1 MVFALIPVILVV
13 VVVVVLMVRKGG
25 KSAAS
30 EPTSWPTP
38 ESNRPGPS
46 TFSDMSRDAA
56 TPLTP
61 TTRPAKERAAAEAPR
76 PASADAAGAA
86 APPADTPAARTPADT
101 PDAADAPPTASAP
114 PVSVP
119 PVSVPPVSAPPV
131 SVPPVSAPEP
141 KVPAAAEAPADPVDD
156 DPADTEDEP
165 VVEEPDLSRFG
176 IPSERK
182 VVAPLQ
188 MPKAQV
194 RHLELPPLDAGA
206 GTDAGTDAG
215 AGADGDARA
224 GTDAGADSDVD
235 GDARAGTDADA
246 DDDGRADEPAGTG
259 ADADPVVEVAGAS
272 ELRDLEPPVD
282 EDPMAEAGGLEFED
296 ATLSLEFDDL
306 DDPGSVEVDPDETV
320 VDVARIDAETELDPD
335 ETVVDVARIDAEA
348 ELDRVIGALID
359 RARATDQSVVEVATE
374 LVERANLDEKEATD
388 TLATLMDGDDTT
400 DIVDI
405 AGRLSELTLFNEL
418 VPSKPGA
425 LTQFGDLDP
434 LTRKR
439 VIVRVLCLL
448 VAKSESD
455 LKSLPKNP
463 ASAAE
468 TRQWPL
474 ARAVWPVPAK
484 KPDAKDADLPNR
496 DFGVR
501 R

>member
-119 PVSVPPVSAPPV
+119 PVSVPPVSVPPVSAPPV

-215 AGADGDARA
+215 ADG
-224 GTDAGADSDVD
+224 DVD

-320 VDVARIDAETELDPD
+320 VDVARIA
-335 ETVVDVARIDAEA
+335 AEA

-496 DFGVR
+496 GFGVR

>member
-1 MVFALIPVILVV
+1 MVFALIPVVLVV
-13 VVVVVLMVRKGG
+13 VVVVVLLTRKGS
-25 KSAAS
+25 KSSAA
-30 EPTSWPTP
+30 EPTEWPTP

-46 TFSDMSRDAA
+46 KFSEMTREASVPLAP
-56 TPLTP
+56 TP
-61 TTRPAKERAAAEAPR
+61 RPAKDPVAPATPSPSPSARRPDPVEPADDPASDPVVEDVPTAPASVADPVVPPPAPVVVPAATGPAEPAEPADDPAAA
-76 PASADAAGAA
+76 S
-86 APPADTPAARTPADT
+86 
-101 PDAADAPPTASAP
+101 AADA
-114 PVSVP
+114 
-119 PVSVPPVSAPPV
+119 
-131 SVPPVSAPEP
+131 
-141 KVPAAAEAPADPVDD
+141 DPDAVDD
-156 DPADTEDEP
+156 DDEA
-165 VVEEPDLSRFG
+165 VVDEPDLSRFG

-182 VVAPLQ
+182 VVAVPE

-194 RHLELPPLDAGA
+194 RHLELPP
-206 GTDAGTDAG
+206 
-215 AGADGDARA
+215 
-224 GTDAGADSDVD
+224 V
-235 GDARAGTDADA
+235 
-246 DDDGRADEPAGTG
+246 
-259 ADADPVVEVAGAS
+259 ADADPVGSPGAEAPVDDVPAGDAPAAETPAAETPDPDDEPETATADGFEPVVVVQPEVEVAA
-272 ELRDLEPPVD
+272 DVD
-282 EDPMAEAGGLEFED
+282 AVTVEALEFED
-296 ATLSLEFDDL
+296 ATLSLEFDVPDAA
-306 DDPGSVEVDPDETV
+306 DPEEALEPAATVAPPDEPAGAPAGDPEPAVAVTV
-320 VDVARIDAETELDPD
+320 DLTDGADEDDAAAIDVAR
-335 ETVVDVARIDAEA
+335 VDAEA

-400 DIVDI
+400 DIIDI

-455 LKSLPKNP
+455 LKALPKNP

-484 KPDAKDADLPNR
+484 KPGADDADLPNR